1 MLPII
6 LLGVIAKLAV
16 VSADCNINTVNYYNT
31 VWINVS
37 HSVTPLNDVNTK
49 MRKLNPLTANV

>member
-1 MLPII
+1 MLFII

-16 VSADCNINTVNYYNT
+16 VSADCNISTVNFYNT

-37 HSVTPLNDVNTK
+37 YSATPTNAVNMK
-49 MRKLNPLTANV
+49 MENEMH